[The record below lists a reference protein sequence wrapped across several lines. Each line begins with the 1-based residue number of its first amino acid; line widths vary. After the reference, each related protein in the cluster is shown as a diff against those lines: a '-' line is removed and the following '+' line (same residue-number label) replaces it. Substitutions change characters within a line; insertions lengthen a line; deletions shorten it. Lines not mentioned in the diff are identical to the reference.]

1 MTTEYNNVRLIKEHF
16 AAFGRGDVE
25 SAVSLVADNVDWQ
38 SPVTRTQPEEIT
50 WAAPR
55 HNQEEVVQFFQELAY
70 KVQPEEF
77 EIIGFVAQG
86 DQVVVEGRNT
96 GKIKSTGIRY
106 EHDWVMV
113 FTVLKGK
120 IVRHRHYYDTADV
133 VAAFR
138 E

>member
-1 MTTEYNNVRLIKEHF
+1 MNTEYDNVQLIKEHF

-25 SAVSLVADNVDWQ
+25 SAVSMVADNVDWQ

-50 WAAPR
+50 WATPR
-55 HNQEEVVQFFQELAY
+55 HNQKEVMQFFQELAY
-70 KVQPEEF
+70 KVQPEEL
-77 EIIGFVAQG
+77 EIIGFIAQG
-86 DQVVVEGRNT
+86 DQVVVEGRNI
-96 GKIKSTGIRY
+96 GQIKSTGQKY
-106 EHDWVMV
+106 EHNWVMV
-113 FTVLKGK
+113 FTILKDK

>member
-1 MTTEYNNVRLIKEHF
+1 MIAEEKNVQLIKDHF
-16 AAFGRGDVE
+16 AAFGRGDVK
-25 SAVSLVADNVDWQ
+25 SAISMIAENVDWQ

-55 HNQEEVVQFFQELAY
+55 HNRQDVVQFFQELAS
-70 KVQPEEF
+70 KVQPEGF
-77 EIIGFVAQG
+77 EILGFIAQG
-86 DQVVVEGRNT
+86 DQVVVEGRNRGRIKAT
-96 GKIKSTGIRY
+96 GFSY

-138 E
+138 K